1 MRGWVLPKIR
11 LLILDVDGVLTTGA
25 LSYGAEGEAAKVFY
39 VQDGGALR
47 RWQAAGGLLALISGR
62 ESEAVAA
69 RAKELGIESVVQ
81 GVSEK
86 VAAYERVCREAGVA
100 DAETSFVGDD
110 ELDLSP
116 MRRCG
121 YPIAVANAVARVKR
135 AARYVTRRAGGE
147 GAVSE
152 VVERLLRHNDRP
164 AAVVCRKG

>member
-1 MRGWVLPKIR
+1 LPKIR

-39 VQDGGALR
+39 VQDGAALR
-47 RWQAAGGLLALISGR
+47 QWQAAGGRVALISGR
-62 ESEAVAA
+62 QSEAVTV

-86 VAAYERVCREAGVA
+86 MAAYETVCREAGVS

-110 ELDLSP
+110 ELDLAP

-121 YPIAVANAVARVKR
+121 YPIAVANATPRVKR
-135 AARYVTRRAGGE
+135 AARYVTRRGGGG
-147 GAVSE
+147 GAASE
-152 VVERLLRHNDRP
+152 VVERLLRHNERP
-164 AAVVCRKG
+164 AAEACSKG